1 MACTLT
7 EQVCDNRPKSAF
19 INSDLR
25 WHFRVKKTPHKTP
38 VIIGDN
44 RKHEFSE
51 K

>member
-1 MACTLT
+1 MNRRYTRMACTLT

-38 VIIGDN
+38 ASCNN
-44 RKHEFSE
+44 R
-51 K
+51 